1 MTPSGSPEYWE
12 SDSPLF
18 LFVRVECHV
27 AGQRNKPHNSSV
39 QLDMGCAGTIS
50 WINTGFGTGAATRV
64 GAGIAIPARS
74 RAALDTTPDAGGN
87 QSSPGQTRR
96 SAQVRLGVPK
106 GTEVGA
112 QVEPDW
118 SEVVSRCLSGDSP
131 AWTELVRA
139 HHRRVYALCY
149 RFTNS
154 GSDAEDLTQDVFLK
168 IYANLKSF
176 DTERGSLQVWITT
189 LTRNL
194 LVDHFRRTRNLRAT
208 GSLDEGWDET
218 GELRPIDRLEA
229 KGPTQHDQATRRE
242 LAKMVQTALAL
253 VSPELREAVIL
264 RDLQDMD
271 YKEIAVVLSIP
282 EGTVKS
288 RISRGRAELARLL
301 ERNKKEVM

>member
-1 MTPSGSPEYWE
+1 
-12 SDSPLF
+12 
-18 LFVRVECHV
+18 
-27 AGQRNKPHNSSV
+27 
-39 QLDMGCAGTIS
+39 MGCAGTIS
-50 WINTGFGTGAATRV
+50 WINTGLGAGVAT
-64 GAGIAIPARS
+64 GIAIPDRGRS
-74 RAALDTTPDAGGN
+74 RKTLDAAPIPVRSQSGRVEAGRGE
-87 QSSPGQTRR
+87 GGR
-96 SAQVRLGVPK
+96 SLQGSF
-106 GTEVGA
+106 GIQEGMEVGA

-118 SEVVSRCLSGDSP
+118 SEVVRRCLSGDSP

-168 IYANLKSF
+168 IYGNLKSF

-242 LAKMVQTALAL
+242 LAKMVQNALAL

-271 YKEIAVVLSIP
+271 YKEIAQVLSIP